1 MKNDNRI
8 AVTQF
13 NPISGDVESNINK
26 HIALI
31 KLAINESVDVII
43 FPELSLTGY
52 ELYLSKKLGF
62 ARKDKR
68 LSVFQNLSDKYKII
82 IIVGAPILNEV
93 GDVKIGLFIIRPY
106 TTTTY
111 YSKMHLHEGETKFF
125 SPGKREIIL
134 DCKGTFIGLA
144 ICADITK
151 DTHPYNLVSKGASIY
166 LCSMLITSNGYD
178 EDTKILRDYAI
189 KHKLVVAM
197 ANFSED
203 TGGWKA
209 TGKSAIW
216 NSNGDLIAKATEN
229 VDSIVVGIRE
239 NNIWKTKIISYQ
251 EM

>member
-1 MKNDNRI
+1 MKNDI
-8 AVTQF
+8 MITVAQF

-31 KLAINESVDVII
+31 KLAINENVDVII

-52 ELYLSKKLGF
+52 ELYLSKNLGF
-62 ARKDKR
+62 DRKDKR
-68 LSVFQNLSDKYKII
+68 LSVFQNLSDQYKII
-82 IIVGAPILNEV
+82 IIVDAPILNEV
-93 GDVKIGLFIIRPY
+93 GGVEIGLFIICPY

-125 SPGKREIIL
+125 SPGKREIIF

-151 DTHPYNLVSKGASIY
+151 DTHPYNLANKGASIY

-178 EDTKILRDYAI
+178 EVTKILRDYAI
-189 KHKLVVAM
+189 KHELVVAM
-197 ANFSED
+197 ANFSGD

-209 TGKSAIW
+209 TGMSAIW
-216 NSNGDLIAKATEN
+216 NSNGDLLAKATEML
-229 VDSIVVGIRE
+229 ILLLLALE
-239 NNIWKTKIISYQ
+239 KTIYGKQ
-251 EM
+251 K

>member
-1 MKNDNRI
+1 MKNDIRI
-8 AVTQF
+8 AVAQF

-31 KLAINESVDVII
+31 KLAINENVDVII

-62 ARKDKR
+62 DQKDKR

-82 IIVGAPILNEV
+82 IIIGAPILNEV
-93 GDVKIGLFIIRPY
+93 GGVEISLFIIRPY
-106 TTTTY
+106 TTTMY

-125 SPGKREIIL
+125 SPGKREIIF

-197 ANFSED
+197 ANFSGD

-209 TGKSAIW
+209 TGMSAIW
-216 NSNGDLIAKATEN
+216 NSNGDLLAKATEML
-229 VDSIVVGIRE
+229 ILLLLALE
-239 NNIWKTKIISYQ
+239 KTIYGKQ
-251 EM
+251 K

>member
-1 MKNDNRI
+1 MKNDIKI
-8 AVTQF
+8 AVAQF
-13 NPISGDVESNINK
+13 SPVNGDVESNINK

-52 ELYLSKKLGF
+52 ELYLSKNLGF
-62 ARKDKR
+62 DRKDKR
-68 LSVFQNLSDKYKII
+68 LFVFQNLSDKYKINI
-82 IIVGAPILNEV
+82 IIGAPIFNEV
-93 GDVKIGLFIIRPY
+93 GDIEIGLFIIRPY
-106 TTTTY
+106 TTITH

-125 SPGKREIIL
+125 SPGKREIIF

-151 DTHPYNLVSKGASIY
+151 DTHPYNIASKGASIY

-178 EDTKILRDYAI
+178 EDTKIMRDYAT

-197 ANFSED
+197 ANFSGD

-209 TGKSAIW
+209 IGKSAIW
-216 NSNGDLIAKATEN
+216 DSNGTLLAEALEN

-239 NNIWKTKIISYQ
+239 NNMWNTKVII
-251 EM
+251 